1 MQRFVLLKKII
12 EFFVQQPEILL
23 LFSPI
28 FTAGLFV
35 LQLYPLLPVRAEQ
48 LDLGGRDADQRRDA
62 SRPNIALRFHGAVRW
77 RTTSR

>member
-12 EFFVQQPEILL
+12 DFFVQQPEILL

-35 LQLYPLLPVRAEQ
+35 LQLYPLLPVRAE
-48 LDLGGRDADQRRDA
+48 
-62 SRPNIALRFHGAVRW
+62 
-77 RTTSR
+77 RT

>member
-1 MQRFVLLKKII
+1 MQCFVLLKKII

-48 LDLGGRDADQRRDA
+48 LDLGGRDA

-77 RTTSR
+77 RTTSQ